1 MKPLFDTSPE
11 LSSEL
16 EWLLQNGETN
26 HAALA
31 DVLVREY
38 YASALRL
45 SWAILGDLG
54 QARHTVLQAFTM
66 AMLNQYR
73 YRPGKSAHIW
83 LFQFVLQAAR
93 KAARLRSRSGASQ
106 VRGRVE
112 AEPDL
117 DALHW
122 PLDEADR
129 WSLYLIGLLGWQ
141 PADVAE
147 LVGIEPGRV
156 IRSADALCLGFPHLS
171 PSGQTVPGAITL
183 EQALRDRFPRQSLTE
198 EELADL
204 VAWLLRAAEQR
215 STRNLRL
222 VRLWEV
228 LLTAVGV
235 SLVAGLIWW
244 LNQSLPG
251 GSQQSLGSQ
260 PTRQIIRA
268 TRIVLV
274 PVTAT
279 PGVPDRVVTD
289 YTVRP
294 GDTLASIAHGFDM
307 AVFDLMRL
315 NSISSDAGLRAGQSL
330 KVLASPHL
338 PLRETPLAAATPT
351 LPPPLTANST
361 SQEIIQRLTS
371 SRSLW
376 SSLWVDARL
385 ILNGPPG
392 YIGPPNVTY
401 EQLWVD
407 NLGKR
412 SIELSGKSSSQPDW
426 VYTSSGSGGS
436 QIDRK
441 TSQRQDFPSNQLI
454 KNNAL
459 RAMVFPLNSDWISSV
474 DNLVIGPVTPYIG
487 RETLQVGV
495 ENATGYLQAQLWVDV
510 ETGVILRELHY
521 SGDRLQIQTADFS
534 INKIYYNDQFPDG
547 VFNPRQRLAAGFSA
561 DASGLASALDNRAA
575 PIENNQAHQSF
586 SAGLPP
592 SGFNLAQAQLYF
604 RYPQNFD
611 TGAASAMVE
620 VLAGGYSL
628 GKTQFGNPWTMICA
642 RSPNGGKIA
651 YVSQPLNPENG
662 DATLHWFDLQNVSQN
677 HLVSHDLLVGNFAF
691 SYDGQKLAFFARQ
704 AAESRGAIYIFNLK
718 NGSLQL
724 LLDRNSARS
733 LVWSPDGNFLAL
745 LSAPSMLGTQNALVV
760 QVLNGV
766 TVARDRYNWQGQAAM
781 QPLSP
786 SWPTF
791 DWRYP
796 DGTYAKFPAVMGGLQ
811 ACALPHVQG
820 PD

>member
-26 HAALA
+26 HAELA

-45 SWAILGDLG
+45 SWAILGDLE
-54 QARHTVLQAFTM
+54 QARRTVMQAFST
-66 AMLNQYR
+66 ALVNNYR
-73 YRPGKSAHIW
+73 YHSGRNVHIW
-83 LFQFVLQAAR
+83 LFQFILQAAR
-93 KAARLRSRSGASQ
+93 KTARLRSRSSASQ
-106 VRGRVE
+106 LRGKE
-112 AEPDL
+112 ESGPGL
-117 DALHW
+117 DVFHW

-129 WSLYLIGLLGWQ
+129 WSLYLTGLLGWQ

-147 LVGIEPGRV
+147 LVGIESGRV
-156 IRSADALCLGFPHLS
+156 IRLADSLRQGFTHPS
-171 PSGQTVPGAITL
+171 PSAQPVPESITL
-183 EQALRDRFPRQSLTE
+183 EQALRDRFPQQSLTE
-198 EELADL
+198 AGLAEV
-204 VAWLLRAAEQR
+204 VARLLRAAEQR
-215 STRNLRL
+215 SNRNLRL
-222 VRLWEV
+222 VRLWEILV
-228 LLTAVGV
+228 TAVGI

-244 LNQSLPG
+244 LNQSLPD
-251 GSQQSLGSQ
+251 GSQQGLLGT
-260 PTRQIIRA
+260 PTRHIIRA

-294 GDTLASIAHGFDM
+294 GDTLTSIAHGFDM

-338 PLRETPLAAATPT
+338 PLRETPVTAAAPT

-361 SQEIIQRLTS
+361 SREVIQRLTS
-371 SRSLW
+371 SQSLW
-376 SSLWVDARL
+376 STLWVDARL

-392 YIGPPNVTY
+392 YIGPPNVAY

-412 SIELSGKSSSQPDW
+412 SIELSGQSSNQPDW
-426 VYTSSGSGGS
+426 VYTSGGNGGT

-454 KNNAL
+454 KNDAL
-459 RAMVFPLNSDWISSV
+459 RAMVLPLNSDWISSV

-495 ENATGYLQAQLWVDV
+495 ENAAGYLQAQLWVDV

-521 SGDRLQIQTADFS
+521 SGDRLEIQTADFS
-534 INKIYYNDQFPDG
+534 INKIYYNDRFSDG
-547 VFNPRQRLAAGFSA
+547 LFNPRQRLAAGFSA
-561 DASGLASALDNRAA
+561 DASGLASELDNRAT

-604 RYPQNFD
+604 RYPQNFN
-611 TGAASAMVE
+611 TGADSAMVE
-620 VLAGGYSL
+620 VLAEGYSL

-642 RSPNGGKIA
+642 RSPDGKKIA

-662 DATLHWFDLQNVSQN
+662 DAALHWFDLQNVSQN
-677 HLVSHDLLVGNFAF
+677 HLVSENLLVENFAF
-691 SYDGQKLAFFARQ
+691 SYDGRKLAFFGRQ
-704 AAESRGAIYIFNLK
+704 AGNTRGAVYIYNLQ

-745 LSAPSMLGTQNALVV
+745 LSAPSRLGTQNALVV
-760 QVLNGV
+760 QVLNGLM
-766 TVARDRYNWQGQAAM
+766 VARDRYNWQGQAAI

-820 PD
+820 PN